1 MLFTA
6 RIVRNAE
13 IKTVKDNRQ
22 VVSFAVA
29 INDQY
34 KSKNSSVPVKTTLF
48 VNCSYWV
55 NTAIAPY
62 LVKGTIIEV
71 EGRLSVDAYQ
81 SCNDVKATLNA
92 HINSIK
98 LHGKGSGVE
107 ATQQEQPVKLVVAP
121 NETDD
126 LPF

>member
-6 RIVRNAE
+6 RVIRNAE
-13 IKTVKDNRQ
+13 VKTVKDERQ

-34 KSKNSSVPVKTTLF
+34 KSKNSSVAVKKTLF

-55 NTAIAPY
+55 NTAVAPY
-62 LVKGTIIEV
+62 LTKGTIVEL

-81 SCNDVKATLNA
+81 SGNDTKASVNA
-92 HINSIK
+92 HVNSIK
-98 LHGKGSGVE
+98 LHGKGGSVE
-107 ATQQEQPVKLVVAP
+107 ATKRESVQQVVAP
-121 NETDD
+121 NEKDD

>member
-13 IKTVKDNRQ
+13 VKTVKDNRQ

-29 INDQY
+29 INDSY
-34 KSKNSSVPVKTTLF
+34 KSKNSSVPIKTTLF

-55 NTAIAPY
+55 NTSIVPY
-62 LVKGTIIEV
+62 LTKGAIVEL

-81 SCNDVKATLNA
+81 SGNDTKASVNA
-92 HINSIK
+92 HINTIK
-98 LHGKGSGVE
+98 LHGKGGSKE
-107 ATQQEQPVKLVVAP
+107 TSKQEPVVKQVISP
-121 NETDD
+121 NEQDD

>member
-13 IKTVKDNRQ
+13 VKTVKDNRR

-29 INDQY
+29 INDKF
-34 KSKNSSVPVKTTLF
+34 KSRKSSVPVKTTLF

-62 LVKGTIIEV
+62 LVKGTIVEV

-81 SCNDVKATLNA
+81 SGNDVKASLNV
-92 HINSIK
+92 HVNSIR
-98 LHGKGSGVE
+98 LHGKGSGNE
-107 ATQQEQPVKLVVAP
+107 TTKQEQPTRSVVAL
-121 NETDD
+121 NENDD

>member
-13 IKTVKDNRQ
+13 VKTVKDNRQ

-29 INDQY
+29 INDSY
-34 KSKNSSVPVKTTLF
+34 KSKNSSVPIKTTLF

-55 NTAIAPY
+55 NTSIAPY
-62 LVKGTIIEV
+62 LTKGTIIEV

-81 SCNDVKATLNA
+81 SGNNVKASLNA
-92 HINSIK
+92 HINTIK
-98 LHGKGSGVE
+98 LHGKGSGTGAAPQVQ
-107 ATQQEQPVKLVVAP
+107 ATTVVAP
-121 NETDD
+121 SEQDD